1 LKDIL
6 RKVFG
11 PIQCKERWRMRSNN
25 TLKKLIKGEHTVN
38 CMKAQGIRQW
48 EHVQRMD
55 VPAALVK
62 GT

>member
-1 LKDIL
+1 
-6 RKVFG
+6 
-11 PIQCKERWRMRSNN
+11 MRSNN

>member
-1 LKDIL
+1 
-6 RKVFG
+6 
-11 PIQCKERWRMRSNN
+11 MRSNN
-25 TLKKLIKGEHTVN
+25 KLKKLIKGEHTVN